1 MIFQNYQANP
11 NTILKMG
18 NYQTYNNGKNKKFDD
33 FSSKILQLKNK
44 KNTGIDYFYN
54 RLAPN
59 LADNFTIVTIPSHS
73 TENKTSGI
81 EILAKKLC
89 TKNITDG
96 TKILK
101 RTTTIQK
108 LAHGGNRSY
117 NIQYQTIAVTAD
129 VTNKIILLIDDVK
142 TTGNSMMAAKHKLL
156 QAGAKMVYTLALAHT
171 INSPLL
177 RGGVG
182 GGVFP

>member
-11 NTILKMG
+11 NLILKMG
-18 NYQTYNNGKNKKFDD
+18 NYQPYNNGNNKNFDD
-33 FSSKILQLKNK
+33 FSRRILDLKNK

-101 RTTTIQK
+101 RTSTIQK

-117 NIQYQTIAVTAD
+117 NIQYQTIEVTAD
-129 VTNKIILLIDDVK
+129 VKNKIILLIDDVK
-142 TTGNSMMAAKHKLL
+142 TTGNSMIAAKNKLL
-156 QAGAKMVYTLALAHT
+156 QAGAKQVYTLALAHT
-171 INSPLL
+171 ICSPLL
-177 RGGVG
+177 WGGAG
-182 GGVFP
+182 GGVFS